1 MIMKSR
7 SARWLLVM
15 ITMLATVLACS
26 PSTLQPSPTPS
37 RPPIDYAALEAAIEK
52 AITSRPATLD
62 NVRAVLINV
71 DDKTKIAH
79 YRHGFT
85 GDHHEHVWSVT
96 KSVVSTLIGIAIA
109 DGLIADL
116 DQPLSALLPEHQKA
130 MSRDV
135 ANVTLRQL
143 MSMTAGFRPEMP
155 ARALWE
161 KVKTDHGD
169 FVDLLLER
177 RLPLEPDKS
186 FAYSDIS
193 AHLVV
198 AVLAS
203 ALERAGGD
211 QPGTVLDYARAK
223 LFDPLGIVTRP
234 AFSDTVI
241 DPYGDAFAK
250 AGFAWGTDPNGI
262 EIGAYGMRL
271 SAQDM
276 IKLGELYRHDGVW
289 QGKQIVPAEWIRQA
303 TRPSEV
309 NPEYGLL
316 WWTVG
321 KPQQLG
327 YAAQGSGGQSIVV
340 LPKARAVVVILA
352 ATRLDNQISNEDLK
366 PLTEGVLA
374 PALL

>member
-96 KSVVSTLIGIAIA
+96 KSVVSTLIGIAVA

-143 MSMTAGFRPEMP
+143 MSMTAGFRPEMH

-177 RLPLEPDKS
+177 RLPLEPGKAS
-186 FAYSDIS
+186 RTPT
-193 AHLVV
+193 
-198 AVLAS
+198 S
-203 ALERAGGD
+203 ALIWWSQCSRPPWSAGGD
-211 QPGTVLDYARAK
+211 QPRTVLDYARAK

-241 DPYGDAFAK
+241 DPYGDPFAK

-340 LPKARAVVVILA
+340 LPKAQAVVVILA
-352 ATRLDNQISNEDLK
+352 ATRLDDQISKEDLK